1 MRLSVRKVNGI
12 NIALLIVSALVAFRF
27 PLETFLGAYAFLG
40 PLHYLTEISWLEQK
54 RYFLPSKQWIL
65 GLVCLCAFVFP
76 LGYLFVKVA
85 TVSMVAVTIAFL
97 GTGLFLYA
105 KQQKTAWLF
114 LFVGSV
120 ALITAFYASLTVL
133 RSVELVAVLLPTL
146 VHVSLFTGLFML
158 SGALREKGWKDLGFV
173 TFGLFVLCAIGLFV
187 SGAWVP
193 SWGASAA
200 ARPLYSAFYGV
211 NETVLRWFTS
221 DVPMS
226 VRLFDSAL
234 GLGLM
239 RFIAFAY
246 LYHYLN
252 WFSKT
257 SIIQWHAVSKRRVVA
272 ILCMWII
279 TIGVYLVD
287 YRVGF
292 LALYFLSL
300 LHVFLEFPL
309 NWKTLTQLPGL
320 VKQRFGVS
328 LSKTTA

>member
-1 MRLSVRKVNGI
+1 MLSVRSVNGM
-12 NIALLIVSALVAFRF
+12 NMALLIVSALAAFRF

-40 PLHYLTEISWLEQK
+40 PLHYLTEISWLERK
-54 RYFLPSKQWIL
+54 RYFLPSKQWIV
-65 GLVCLCAFVFP
+65 GLICLCVCVFP
-76 LGYLFVKVA
+76 LGFFFAKVA

-97 GTGLFLYA
+97 GTGLFLYV
-105 KQQKTAWLF
+105 KQQRTAWFF
-114 LFVGSV
+114 LFAGSAVLV
-120 ALITAFYASLTVL
+120 AGFYMSLTIL

-158 SGALREKGWKDLGFV
+158 SGALREKGWKDLGLV

-187 SGAWVP
+187 SGALVP
-193 SWGASAA
+193 SWGASAIM
-200 ARPLYSAFYGV
+200 RPLYSAFYGV
-211 NETVLRWFTS
+211 NETVLRWFAS
-221 DVPMS
+221 DAPMS

-239 RFIAFAY
+239 RFIAFVY

-257 SIIQWHAVSKRRVVA
+257 SIIQWHAVSRRRVAV
-272 ILCMWII
+272 ILVIWVI
-279 TIGVYLVD
+279 TIGIYLAD
-287 YRVGF
+287 YRVGL

-309 NWKTLTQLPGL
+309 NWKTVTQLPGL
-320 VKQRFGVS
+320 VKQRF
-328 LSKTTA
+328 LSYS

>member
-1 MRLSVRKVNGI
+1 MALSVRRVNGL
-12 NIALLIVSALVAFRF
+12 NIVLILLSALAAFRF

-54 RYFLPSKQWIL
+54 RYFMPSKQWIL
-65 GLVCLCAFVFP
+65 GLMCLCVFVFP
-76 LGYLFVKVA
+76 LGYLFVKLS
-85 TVSMVAVTIAFL
+85 TVSMLAVTIAFL

-105 KQQKTAWLF
+105 KRQKIAWVLLF
-114 LFVGSV
+114 AGSAV
-120 ALITAFYASLTVL
+120 LIAAFYNSLTVL
-133 RSVELVAVLLPTL
+133 RSVELIAVLLPTL
-146 VHVSLFTGLFML
+146 LHVSLFTGLFML
-158 SGALREKGWKDLGFV
+158 SGALREKGWKDLGLV
-173 TFGLFVLCAIGLFV
+173 TFGFFVICAIGLFV
-187 SGAWVP
+187 SGAWV
-193 SWGASAA
+193 SNWGASVV

-211 NETVLRWFTS
+211 NETVLRWFAS
-221 DVPMS
+221 DAPMS

-257 SIIQWHAVSKRRVVA
+257 SIIQWHVVSKQRVA
-272 ILCMWII
+272 LILLVWIV
-279 TIGVYLVD
+279 TIGIYLAD

-300 LHVFLEFPL
+300 LHVFFEFPL
-309 NWKTLTQLPGL
+309 NWKTILQLPGL
-320 VKQRFGVS
+320 VKLRFFSSAQKRTV
-328 LSKTTA
+328 

>member
-1 MRLSVRKVNGI
+1 MTLSVRKVNGI
-12 NIALLIVSALVAFRF
+12 NIALLIVSALAAFRF

-76 LGYLFVKVA
+76 LGYLFAKVA

-97 GTGLFLYA
+97 GSGLFLYV
-105 KQQKTAWLF
+105 KQQKIAWF
-114 LFVGSV
+114 LLLAGSAV
-120 ALITAFYASLTVL
+120 LAASFYASLTVL

-146 VHVSLFTGLFML
+146 VHVGLFTGLFML
-158 SGALREKGWKDLGFV
+158 SGALREKRWSELGLV
-173 TFGLFVLCAIGLFV
+173 TFSFFVLCAIGLFV
-187 SGAWVP
+187 SGGWFS
-193 SWGASAA
+193 SWGASAGM
-200 ARPLYSAFYGV
+200 RPLYSAFYGV
-211 NETVLRWFTS
+211 NETVLRWFAS
-221 DVPMS
+221 DAPMS

-239 RFIAFAY
+239 RFIAFVY

-257 SIIQWHAVSKRRVVA
+257 SIIQWHAVSRRRVAV
-272 ILCMWII
+272 ILVIWVI
-279 TIGVYLVD
+279 TIGIYLAD
-287 YRVGF
+287 YRVGL

-309 NWKTLTQLPGL
+309 NWKTVTQLPGL
-320 VKQRFGVS
+320 VKQRF
-328 LSKTTA
+328 LSYS